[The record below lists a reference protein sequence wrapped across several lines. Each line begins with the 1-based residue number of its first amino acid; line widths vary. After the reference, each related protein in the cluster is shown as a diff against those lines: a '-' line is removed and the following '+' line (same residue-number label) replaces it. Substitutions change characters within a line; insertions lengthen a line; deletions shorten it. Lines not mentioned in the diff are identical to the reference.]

1 MSINVIDIGVIFLR
15 PGVIENFNDT
25 GHLHLCHFREKNMKY
40 VLKTALLAGAA
51 MLAAPAMAD
60 GHLKFAPGS
69 GDFSWG
75 SYGHLPR
82 QTT

>member
-1 MSINVIDIGVIFLR
+1 
-15 PGVIENFNDT
+15 
-25 GHLHLCHFREKNMKY
+25 MKY

-75 SYGHLPR
+75 SYESFAASNDLSGESLSIFGPGWAR
-82 QTT
+82 TKNSSKA